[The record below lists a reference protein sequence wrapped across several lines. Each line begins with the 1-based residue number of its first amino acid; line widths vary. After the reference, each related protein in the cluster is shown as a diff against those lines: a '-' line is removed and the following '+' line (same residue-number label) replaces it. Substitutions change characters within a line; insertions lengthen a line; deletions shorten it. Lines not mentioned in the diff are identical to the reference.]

1 MKNQNDNFF
10 FGTEKDEMN
19 IDEYVERINNISKY
33 YFSRCEKYK
42 KRFYI
47 CCFTR
52 IIASALIPIISLG
65 SEISAST
72 ITVSVLAGIITVSES
87 YVNVTQAY
95 KELIE
100 KIGLPYICP
109 HDLRHTY
116 TTLLMKNNINQ
127 RAIAAS
133 LGHTQFETYTDE
145 HRKEYVIAD
154 NSLNEDIYERGIET
168 NVGDLMYG
176 ATKEAKGLLDLAEAE
191 ETFAQA
197 GEKCVQ
203 NAIITTVQYIYK
215 FGCEVGIY

>member
-1 MKNQNDNFF
+1 MKRTGADGSMVYGYF
-10 FGTEKDEMN
+10 
-19 IDEYVERINNISKY
+19 RIWIIFVVPVMEDQEVYLSYINHTKNLL
-33 YFSRCEKYK
+33 K
-42 KRFYI
+42 KSDY
-47 CCFTR
+47 
-52 IIASALIPIISLG
+52 LI
-65 SEISAST
+65 
-72 ITVSVLAGIITVSES
+72 
-87 YVNVTQAY
+87 Y
-95 KELIE
+95 
-100 KIGLPYICP
+100 
-109 HDLRHTY
+109 
-116 TTLLMKNNINQ
+116 NINQ

>member
-1 MKNQNDNFF
+1 
-10 FGTEKDEMN
+10 
-19 IDEYVERINNISKY
+19 
-33 YFSRCEKYK
+33 
-42 KRFYI
+42 
-47 CCFTR
+47 
-52 IIASALIPIISLG
+52 
-65 SEISAST
+65 
-72 ITVSVLAGIITVSES
+72 
-87 YVNVTQAY
+87 
-95 KELIE
+95 
-100 KIGLPYICP
+100 
-109 HDLRHTY
+109 
-116 TTLLMKNNINQ
+116 MKNNINQ

-197 GEKCVQ
+197 GKKCVQ

>member
-1 MKNQNDNFF
+1 MKPEGLYQEIL
-10 FGTEKDEMN
+10 TEYLTTYDQLTDKLERLDRRIEELASKE
-19 IDEYVERINNISKY
+19 EYQE
-33 YFSRCEKYK
+33 
-42 KRFYI
+42 
-47 CCFTR
+47 
-52 IIASALIPIISLG
+52 
-65 SEISAST
+65 
-72 ITVSVLAGIITVSES
+72 
-87 YVNVTQAY
+87 
-95 KELIE
+95 
-100 KIGLPYICP
+100 
-109 HDLRHTY
+109 
-116 TTLLMKNNINQ
+116 
-127 RAIAAS
+127 IAAS